1 MNNSKAFIDFSQ
13 ATDDVYGNL
22 DDQNWTKKK
31 KCW

>member
-13 ATDDVYGNL
+13 ATDDVYENL
-22 DDQNWTKKK
+22 DDQNSTKKK